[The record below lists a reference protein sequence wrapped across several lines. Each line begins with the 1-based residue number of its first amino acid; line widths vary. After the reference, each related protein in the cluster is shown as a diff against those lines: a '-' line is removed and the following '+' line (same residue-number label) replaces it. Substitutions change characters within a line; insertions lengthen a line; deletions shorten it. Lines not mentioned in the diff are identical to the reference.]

1 MGTLLVFLVIV
12 LLILVAYYLSRY
24 LFKRAVRQVIW
35 RFRAKGA
42 INPKSAATLEE
53 LGLAPRKFLEN
64 MFKTRDYKP
73 YALQLLIEADVVRPT
88 PDGRFF
94 LSESELGKSNVRRLA
109 GIE

>member
-42 INPKSAATLEE
+42 INPKSERGLTRVAHRLIRKEPDDRYQTAEE
-53 LGLAPRKFLEN
+53 VFE
-64 MFKTRDYKP
+64 
-73 YALQLLIEADVVRPT
+73 ALTE
-88 PDGRFF
+88 
-94 LSESELGKSNVRRLA
+94 
-109 GIE
+109 